1 MWTRHHKPR
10 FYGRL
15 IVPAI
20 TACFMS
26 YFVYHS
32 IHGDYGLIAAERFE
46 AHKALNERKL
56 ERLVGEANAAKLLR
70 LLPWQSDVLMEGRQT
85 RNQTEEEQTAWVDA
99 LSVNRIRVVRIRFR
113 NSVREH
119 TIEW

>member
-1 MWTRHHKPR
+1 
-10 FYGRL
+10 
-15 IVPAI
+15 
-20 TACFMS
+20 
-26 YFVYHS
+26 
-32 IHGDYGLIAAERFE
+32 
-46 AHKALNERKL
+46 
-56 ERLVGEANAAKLLR
+56 
-70 LLPWQSDVLMEGRQT
+70 MEGRQT